1 MVPPSCEG
9 IYPQLQSDGVAEVEK
24 HLPSGTV
31 LFPAYR
37 TLPLDTNYVT
47 VQFENPANMQRRVRG
62 PLDWLEMT
70 MPLHSSF
77 DAEWPIPVDVPLA
90 VRGFRHALELSQAK
104 FADRIGQSRLNV
116 ERWETGKSRP
126 FRGHTLSLL
135 SLLRPLAEG
144 PLAAGQLLNF
154 AAAVVCPLPTRPAAI
169 YRGQEIALLLADRHL
184 DHADLAPALLSALV
198 FSEVLV
204 PLDDVNEDLNMR
216 YVPLVGVRILD
227 REIEPWEQ
235 ELLVIARR
243 LDPSDRKL
251 WLTLGRRFERASI
264 SHSAVGEPAN

>member
-1 MVPPSCEG
+1 MV
-9 IYPQLQSDGVAEVEK
+9 DMDEVVK
-24 HLPSGTV
+24 DLPSETA

-37 TLPLDTNYVT
+37 TPPQVAGCIT
-47 VQFENPANMQRRVRG
+47 VKFQNPADPYSRAGG
-62 PLDWLEMT
+62 PLDWFQIT
-70 MPLHSSF
+70 APLHSSF

-90 VRGFRHALELSQAK
+90 LRGFRHALGLSQAK
-104 FADRIGQSRLNV
+104 FADRIGQSRLNI

-135 SLLRPLAEG
+135 SLLRPLAQG

-154 AAAVVCPLPTRPAAI
+154 AAAVVCPRLTRPAAT
-169 YRGQEIALLLADRHL
+169 YRGHEIARLLADGHL
-184 DHADLAPALLSALV
+184 DHADLAPALLEALV
-198 FSEVLV
+198 SSEVLV

-235 ELLVIARR
+235 ELLAVARR
-243 LDPSDRKL
+243 LDPNDRNL
-251 WLTLGRRFERASI
+251 WLTLGKRFERVST
-264 SHSAVGEPAN
+264 SPSAAGERDVR